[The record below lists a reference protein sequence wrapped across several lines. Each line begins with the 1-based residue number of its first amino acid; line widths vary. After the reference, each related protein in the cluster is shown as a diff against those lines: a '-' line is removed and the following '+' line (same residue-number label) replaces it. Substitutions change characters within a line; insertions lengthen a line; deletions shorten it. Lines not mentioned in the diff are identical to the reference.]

1 MDTTINIV
9 QLRFITLHCCQK
21 IFPTTIA
28 IYMDAC
34 ANCNTIISES
44 LKQEIQIMHKKLKV
58 KQLKARLSSQ
68 INISN
73 TISKEKL
80 IIAWNSN
87 ASIKL
92 KQQKKSQ
99 NVLTNDKIQ
108 SKLMTKKY
116 INKCLYK

>member
-1 MDTTINIV
+1 METKINIV
-9 QLRFITLHCCQK
+9 QLRFITMHCCQLK
-21 IFPTTIA
+21 FPTNVA
-28 IYMDAC
+28 VYMDVC

-44 LKQEIQIMHKKLKV
+44 LKQEIQIMEKRLRT

-73 TISKEKL
+73 TITKEKL
-80 IIAWNSN
+80 IIAWNSD

-92 KQQKKSQ
+92 KQQKKSKSIS
-99 NVLTNDKIQ
+99 TDDEIQ